1 VLLVILGAAAV
12 GQFVFLD
19 KRVHYQ

>member
-1 VLLVILGAAAV
+1 VLLVLLAAAALA
-12 GQFVFLD
+12 QFVFLD